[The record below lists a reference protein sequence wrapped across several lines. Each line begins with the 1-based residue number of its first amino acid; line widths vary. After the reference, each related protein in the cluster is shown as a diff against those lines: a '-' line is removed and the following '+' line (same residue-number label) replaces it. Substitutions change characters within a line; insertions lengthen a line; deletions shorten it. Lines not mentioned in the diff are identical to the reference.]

1 MKIGL
6 AGMRQRR
13 EYGRSEL
20 DATVSFSLCAGNEE
34 LV

>member
-13 EYGRSEL
+13 EYGRSESH
-20 DATVSFSLCAGNEE
+20 AIASFPLCAGNEE
-34 LV
+34 PD